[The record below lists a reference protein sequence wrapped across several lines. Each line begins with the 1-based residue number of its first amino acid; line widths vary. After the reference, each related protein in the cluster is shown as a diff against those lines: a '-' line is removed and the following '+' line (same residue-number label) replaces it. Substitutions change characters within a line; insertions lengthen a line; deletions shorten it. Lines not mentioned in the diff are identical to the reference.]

1 MIGLDSKIYVA
12 GHKGL
17 VGSSILRKLKANGY
31 KNIIYADSKKLDLT
45 NQNHVFNFLKK
56 KKTIFYFY
64 SCS

>member
-31 KNIIYADSKKLDLT
+31 KNIIYANSKKLDLT
-45 NQNHVFNFLKK
+45 KDIK
-56 KKTIFYFY
+56 
-64 SCS
+64 